1 MGAPKWEFGRNYN
14 AFIREARAEYDL
26 SLPEARLFYR
36 EVRDWKVGPAY
47 GADVSRYRDALY
59 DDPTLV
65 VESMLYGAPSVVG
78 PAYETGDY
86 ADDFMLEAGAEIELT
101 AKVRTREES

>member
-1 MGAPKWEFGRNYN
+1 MAAPKWDFGRNYN
-14 AFIREARAEYDL
+14 AFIREARREYDL

-47 GADVSRYRDALY
+47 GADVVRYKEELRA
-59 DDPTLV
+59 DPGLV
-65 VESMLYGAPSVVG
+65 VESMLYGAPSVIG

-86 ADDFMLEAGAEIELT
+86 ADDFMLEPGAEIELT
-101 AKVRTREES
+101 ARVRTRE